1 VIVGAMASAYERRLA
16 AILCADVVG
25 YTALMATDERA
36 TIEAVKDSRQR
47 IRRAT
52 ETHGGRVVD
61 YAGDGVLAIFQSV
74 VECVR
79 CAVALQHD
87 LRATNRARP
96 RPMEFRIGIH
106 LGDLVIDLENVYG
119 DGVNIAARL
128 QALARPSGICIS
140 EAVLDQVRHHV
151 ALQIESLGAQT
162 IKNVPEPVTAY
173 QIVLGDSPDEAA
185 RTETPAAAPGPV
197 PALFERPAI
206 AVLPFDN
213 LSADPAQEYF
223 ADGLCEDL
231 TTQLS
236 LFRFLPVIA
245 RNSSFQFK
253 GRPVDLREVRREL
266 GVQYVVEGSVR
277 RAQNRVRV
285 NAQLIDTGSGHHIW
299 AERYD
304 RNLED
309 LFGVQDEITERIAG
323 SIHQQLAYAEPRRV
337 VRRNWP
343 SVDAWEIA
351 QGAWWHANRRT
362 RDDNARAQELFRD
375 ALARDPDFV
384 WAYYGLVV
392 ALSFDVFYQWT
403 SEPWTTAAE
412 ILRVSDACMR
422 LDANDPHAL
431 LAMSIGRAIVGD
443 LRVAIHAAE
452 RAVELSPSLAFGH
465 YLLGFHL
472 SVGGDP
478 ARALEAVRRAISL
491 SPRDQIL
498 WVYLAAEASCHFA
511 LGDDLKVIETC
522 EAVLRLRPDFP
533 NAYGLLTVSCM
544 RLGRVE
550 EARGYLAA
558 MLRAQPEF
566 TVAGFRASFRGAK
579 PEIVDRLV
587 QGLLDA
593 GLPPERA

>member
-1 VIVGAMASAYERRLA
+1 MASVYERRLA

-25 YTALMATDERA
+25 YTTHMAVDERA
-36 TIEAVKDSRQR
+36 TIDAVKDSRQR
-47 IRRAT
+47 FRRSA
-52 ETHGGRVVD
+52 EIHGGRVVD
-61 YAGDGVLAIFQSV
+61 YAGDSVLAIFQSA

-79 CAVALQHD
+79 CAVAIQHD
-87 LRATNRARP
+87 LRATNRERS

-106 LGDLVIDLENVYG
+106 LGDLVIDRDSVYG
-119 DGVNIAARL
+119 NGVNIAARL
-128 QALARPSGICIS
+128 QALAAPSGICIS
-140 EAVLDQVRHHV
+140 EAVLEQVRHHL
-151 ALQIESLGAQT
+151 ALRVESAGPQT
-162 IKNVPEPVTAY
+162 VKNVPDPVTAY
-173 QIVLGDSPDEAA
+173 QIVLGERLDERAS
-185 RTETPAAAPGPV
+185 TETAALAPDPV

-206 AVLPFDN
+206 AVLPFNN
-213 LSADPAQEYF
+213 LSGDPAQEYF

-266 GVQYVVEGSVR
+266 GAQYAVEGSVR

-285 NAQLIDTGSGHHIW
+285 TAQLIDTGTGHHIW

-304 RNLED
+304 RELED

-323 SIHQQLAYAEPRRV
+323 SIHQQLSYAEPQRV

-343 SVDAWEIA
+343 SFDAWDIA
-351 QGAWWHANRRT
+351 QRGWWHADRRT
-362 RDDNARAQELFRD
+362 RDDNARAQELFR
-375 ALARDPDFV
+375 AAIARDSEFV

-403 SEPWTTAAE
+403 PDPWATAVE
-412 ILRVSDACMR
+412 ILQVSDACMR

-431 LAMSIGRAIVGD
+431 LAMSIGRAIAGE
-443 LRVAIHAAE
+443 LRVAIQAAE

-478 ARALEAVRRAISL
+478 ARALEAVRRAIWL
-491 SPRDQIL
+491 SPRDRIL

-511 LGDDLKVIETC
+511 LGDDSKVIEAC
-522 EAVLRLRPDFP
+522 EAVLRLRPGFP
-533 NAYGLLTVSCM
+533 NAYGLLTASSI
-544 RLGRVE
+544 RLGRADA
-550 EARGYLAA
+550 ARAYLAA

-566 TVAGFRASFRGAK
+566 TVEGFRASFRGAK

-587 QGLLDA
+587 QGLVDA
-593 GLPPERA
+593 GLPRERA